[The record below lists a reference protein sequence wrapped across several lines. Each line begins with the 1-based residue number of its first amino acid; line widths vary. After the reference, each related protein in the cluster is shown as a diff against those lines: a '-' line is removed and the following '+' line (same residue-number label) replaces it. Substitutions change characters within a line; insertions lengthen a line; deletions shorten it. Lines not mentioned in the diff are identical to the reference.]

1 MRFNS
6 GESVHLRGQ
15 SRCKKIATG
24 WISFLSVY
32 LVANKNHFLSKV
44 SIFSSLP
51 TQFIVT
57 IYTETSKEGWITDL
71 EGSFSSEWPFL
82 IPRTFFMGHKNAIFS
97 SLQEIISLHTTR
109 LFNILCFRL
118 CSRHCHH
125 IQGVHESLEQLHL
138 QSDRQ
143 EQGWRQSSI
152 RSLQGV
158 SHSWRCSIQ
167 EPGQCDG
174 SRTRSQQP
182 GHLLDGKKPHQQ
194 HCKLEHSLSS
204 NMFHLWKPNIWVI
217 SVSPPQ

>member
-109 LFNILCFRL
+109 LFNILCFQTLFPPLPPHSRCPWVPGATTPSEWSPGTRL
-118 CSRHCHH
+118 ETVFPQVTPRC
-125 IQGVHESLEQLHL
+125 VSLLKMFHT
-138 QSDRQ
+138 
-143 EQGWRQSSI
+143 
-152 RSLQGV
+152 
-158 SHSWRCSIQ
+158 
-167 EPGQCDG
+167 
-174 SRTRSQQP
+174 RTRTMWWVEDTLPTTWSSP
-182 GHLLDGKKPHQQ
+182 GR
-194 HCKLEHSLSS
+194 
-204 NMFHLWKPNIWVI
+204 
-217 SVSPPQ
+217 